1 MSGDIDFDHEIDRH
15 GTDCEKY
22 DACERLFG
30 RADITPL
37 WVADMDFA
45 APPVVLDALQTRL
58 RHGVLGYTEAPARL
72 RHVIRDWCQRRHGW
86 SPDPDTLLITP
97 GVVPSLFACV
107 QAFTQPGDGVIIQT
121 PVYPPFAHAVQ
132 RNQRRLLLSPLQQ
145 VDGRWQMD
153 WDSLERQASQARLL
167 LLCSPH
173 NPVGRVWT
181 IEELQRLLALAQRHD
196 LLIISDEIHADLVF
210 HPHRQTVLATLP
222 DAGDRVITAM
232 APSKTFNI
240 PGLGLSWLQ
249 LPTVAQQ
256 RALQAVLARLH
267 LHMSHPL
274 SLVAAEA
281 AYAHGDAWLDALRPY
296 LAANRD
302 QASARL
308 QQAGVPVAPCEGTY
322 LLWLDTRHTG
332 CDESVLQQRLV
343 HEAAVGLSQGSFFG
357 EAGRGFFRLNLG
369 MPRARLLPAVDR
381 ISTLLS
387 SITGVTT

>member
-1 MSGDIDFDHEIDRH
+1 MSGGADFDREIDRH

-45 APPVVLDALQTRL
+45 APPAVLAALQARL
-58 RHGVLGYTEAPARL
+58 AHGVLGYTDAPARL
-72 RHVIRDWCQRRHGW
+72 RHVIRDWCQQRHGW
-86 SPDPDTLLITP
+86 APDPDTLLVTP

-107 QAFTQPGDGVIIQT
+107 QAFSQPGDGVIIQT

-132 RNQRRLLLSPLQQ
+132 RNGRRLLQNPLQQ
-145 VDGRWQMD
+145 VDGRWRMD
-153 WDSLERQASQARLL
+153 WDGLEALAAEARLL

-173 NPVGRVWT
+173 NPVGRVWQV
-181 IEELQRLLALAQRHD
+181 EELARLLDIAHRHD

-210 HPHRQTVLATLP
+210 TPHRHTVLATLP
-222 DAGDRVITAM
+222 AAGDRVITAM

-249 LPTVAQQ
+249 LPSTAQR
-256 RALQAVLARLH
+256 RALQAVFGQLH

-281 AYAHGDAWLDALRPY
+281 AYRDGAGWLDALLPY
-296 LAANRD
+296 LAASRD

-308 QQAGVPVAPCEGTY
+308 RRAGVPVADCEGTY

-387 SITGVTT
+387 SLTGVTP